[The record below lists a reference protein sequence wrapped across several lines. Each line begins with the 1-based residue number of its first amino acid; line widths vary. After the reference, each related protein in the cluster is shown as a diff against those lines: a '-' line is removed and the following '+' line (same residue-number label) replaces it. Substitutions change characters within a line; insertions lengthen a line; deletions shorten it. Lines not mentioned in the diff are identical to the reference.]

1 MCYKIYYTVL
11 SNICPI
17 PYAILA
23 AIVTTPIVKIINYC
37 LSSAIDISLKELIVF
52 LLLFI
57 KLPKIFLM
65 FVSYNNL
72 SI

>member
-1 MCYKIYYTVL
+1 ML
-11 SNICPI
+11 SDICPI
-17 PYAILA
+17 LYAVLA
-23 AIVTTPIVKIINYC
+23 AIVTTPIVKIINYY

-65 FVSYNNL
+65 FVFYNNL

>member
-1 MCYKIYYTVL
+1 M
-11 SNICPI
+11 

-23 AIVTTPIVKIINYC
+23 AIVTTPIVKIINC
-37 LSSAIDISLKELIVF
+37 RLSSATDISLKELIVF